1 MLHARLCI
9 ESIRNAGPI
18 VVAVAWRWDETPDTS
33 STWSESG
40 TRSKGANL
48 LVQRGE
54 LLLTKQRGQQ
64 ASGPWQVARSTSQV
78 GQNIFRVLLLLPFP
92 SLASPNALSRRAGKH
107 SRTVGALPLENRC
120 ELLAVTF
127 WSCCFLTIA
136 IVRLRAGP
144 GRTRVPRLPFQLQ
157 PIQIVLSEHQVPSGE
172 LSHQACRR
180 RFRWH
185 GLHDV

>member
-1 MLHARLCI
+1 MRRRTHPRRGLSRGHVPK
-9 ESIRNAGPI
+9 EP
-18 VVAVAWRWDETPDTS
+18 TS
-33 STWSESG
+33 SCRGGVAFDEA
-40 TRSKGANL
+40 TRSTGKWSL
-48 LVQRGE
+48 
-54 LLLTKQRGQQ
+54 
-64 ASGPWQVARSTSQV
+64 ASGSLHVTGRSKH
-78 GQNIFRVLLLLPFP
+78 FRVLLLLYFP

-144 GRTRVPRLPFQLQ
+144 GRTRVPRLPSQFE